1 MLWLKTSDNDNSAV
15 CMETGGKKVAVVTGG
30 AKRIGR
36 AIAEH
41 LHGLGFD
48 IALHYRS
55 SVESAQVLAA
65 ELCGRRAASCR
76 LFHADLEDHAQ
87 VSTLAAEL
95 LAHYSS
101 IDLLVNNASGFAP
114 TPIESCTPAQFDSML
129 ASNLRAPY
137 FLVQGLLPALRGGG
151 ASIVNIVDV
160 HADRPLRHF
169 NAYSAAKAGLASL
182 TRSLA
187 LELSPIIR
195 VNGIA
200 PGAILWPEGNDAYD
214 TSARDRL
221 LANTPLQRLGDPTDI
236 ARTVSFLACDAPFI
250 TGQVIVVDGGRSLV
264 S

>member
-1 MLWLKTSDNDNSAV
+1 MLWLDLCEKDYPAASMQTN
-15 CMETGGKKVAVVTGG
+15 GRKVAVVTGG
-30 AKRIGR
+30 ARRIGCV
-36 AIAEH
+36 IARH
-41 LHGLGFD
+41 LHSIGFD

-55 SVESAQVLAA
+55 SVVSAQALAD
-65 ELCGRRAASCR
+65 ELCERRASSCR
-76 LFHADLEDHAQ
+76 LFRADLEDQGQ
-87 VSTLAAEL
+87 VGTLAAEL

-114 TPIESCTPAQFDSML
+114 TPIESCTPAQFDSLL

-137 FLVQGLLPALRGGG
+137 FLVQGLLPALRDGG
-151 ASIVNIVDV
+151 ASIVNIIDV
-160 HADRPLRHF
+160 HADRPLQHF

-187 LELSPIIR
+187 VELSPDIR

-200 PGAILWPEGNDAYD
+200 PGAILWPEDNDSYD
-214 TSARDRL
+214 TSARDRV
-221 LANTPLQRLGDPTDI
+221 LASTPLQRMGDPTDI
-236 ARTVSFLACDAPFI
+236 ARAVAFLACDAPFI

>member
-1 MLWLKTSDNDNSAV
+1 MLWLKACDKDNSAAS
-15 CMETGGKKVAVVTGG
+15 METGGKKVAVVTGG

-41 LHGLGFD
+41 LHGMGFD

-55 SVESAQVLAA
+55 SVDSAQELAD
-65 ELCGRRAASCR
+65 ELCGRRAGSCR
-76 LFHADLEDHAQ
+76 LFHADLEDQAQ
-87 VSTLAAEL
+87 VSALAIEL
-95 LAHYSS
+95 LAQYSA
-101 IDLLVNNASGFAP
+101 IHLLVNNASGFAP

-137 FLVQGLLPALRGGG
+137 FLVQGLLPALRGG
-151 ASIVNIVDV
+151 ASVINIIDV

-187 LELSPIIR
+187 VELGPDIR
-195 VNGIA
+195 VNGVA
-200 PGAILWPEGNDAYD
+200 PGAILWPEGNASHDQ
-214 TSARDRL
+214 SARDRL
-221 LANTPLQRLGDPTDI
+221 VANTPLQCLGDPTDI
-236 ARTVSFLACDAPFI
+236 ARTVAFLACDAPFI
-250 TGQVIVVDGGRSLV
+250 TGEVIVVDGGRSLV